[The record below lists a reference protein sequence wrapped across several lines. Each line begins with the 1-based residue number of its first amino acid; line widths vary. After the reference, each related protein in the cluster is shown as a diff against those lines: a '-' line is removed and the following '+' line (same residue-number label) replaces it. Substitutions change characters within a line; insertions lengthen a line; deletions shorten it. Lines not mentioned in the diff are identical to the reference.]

1 MFGNSLTSGFSFPFS
16 ILWVFTT
23 YSFTISKMESKKK
36 LILFLSLSYA
46 MLISNRFN
54 LFNILCKDF
63 RCFFM
68 IKKVVVIK
76 FSHRTQYLIATS
88 VDITFIN
95 VAIEY
100 YV

>member
-1 MFGNSLTSGFSFPFS
+1 
-16 ILWVFTT
+16 
-23 YSFTISKMESKKK
+23 MESKKK

-54 LFNILCKDF
+54 LFNILRKDF

-68 IKKVVVIK
+68 IRKVVVIR
-76 FSHRTQYLIATS
+76 FSHRTQYLIARS

-95 VAIEY
+95 VTIEY